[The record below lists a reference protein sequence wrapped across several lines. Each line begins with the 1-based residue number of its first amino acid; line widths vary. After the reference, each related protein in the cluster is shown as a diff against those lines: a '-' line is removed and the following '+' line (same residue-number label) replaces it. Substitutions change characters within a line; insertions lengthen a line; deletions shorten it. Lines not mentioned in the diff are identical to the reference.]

1 MACNCENG
9 NVYNISMGCCV
20 PVVANA
26 DNYYTKDEVDE
37 KIEEVVISGG
47 GVTYNEM
54 ENYVSGYTYDKNTI
68 EQMVASGGSFDPS
81 SYYTTT
87 ETDALL
93 NLKLDA
99 SAYTPTDLSNYDT
112 KSEVNNKIS
121 SATSLVNIALTA
133 HTANTNVHVTSEDKA
148 NWNNKSNFSGS
159 YNDLTDKPTIPTV
172 PTSNTAFTN
181 DAGYITSNDLA
192 GYATEQWVLDKN
204 YASTSSLSGKQDT
217 LVSGVNIKTINNESL
232 LGSGN
237 ITISGGSTITI
248 DPSLDS
254 GSTNAVAN
262 SAITNAI
269 NAKVDASTYN
279 TYTAATATEISN
291 KLSTSAFNSYS
302 GAVDTSLNS
311 KASQSD
317 LSGLT
322 DVVSAHT
329 ANTNIHVTA
338 QDKTNWN
345 NKSNFS
351 GSYNDLTDK
360 PTIPTVPTD
369 VSAFNNDAGYITS
382 AALSGYAESSAV
394 TQEISAAVSGKVD
407 VSVFNSYSAATN
419 TTISNKADSSALNN
433 YMLKS
438 QIWCGSSAE
447 WSQISG
453 STSADTIYLVY

>member
-1 MACNCENG
+1 MTCDCTNT
-9 NVYNISMGCCV
+9 YNLNLGCCV

-54 ENYVSGYTYDKNTI
+54 ESYVSGYTYDKNTI
-68 EQMVASGGSFDPS
+68 QQMVASGGSFDPS
-81 SYYTTT
+81 AYYTTS

-93 NLKLDA
+93 NKKLDA

-121 SATSLVNIALTA
+121 SATSLVNSALTA
-133 HTANTNVHVTSEDKA
+133 HTANTNVHVTAQDKT

-204 YASTSSLSGKQDT
+204 YASSSSLSGKQDT
-217 LVSGVNIKTINNESL
+217 LISGVNIKTINNESL

-269 NAKVDASTYN
+269 NAKVDASAYN
-279 TYTAATATEISN
+279 TYTAATATEIGK
-291 KLSTSAFNSYS
+291 KLSKSTFNSYS
-302 GAVDTSLNS
+302 GTVDTAINS

-360 PTIPTVPTD
+360 PTIPTVPTN

-382 AALSGYAESSAV
+382 AALSGYAKSSAV

>member
-1 MACNCENG
+1 MACNCNDNG
-9 NVYNISMGCCV
+9 NIYNISMGCCV

-26 DNYYTKDEVDE
+26 DNYYTKGEVDE
-37 KIEEVVISGG
+37 KLDEVVISGG
-47 GVTYNEM
+47 GVTHNEM
-54 ENYVSGYTYDKNTI
+54 VNYVSAYTYDKATI
-68 EQMVASGGSFDPS
+68 NQMIVSGGTFDPTQ
-81 SYYTTT
+81 YYTTN
-87 ETDALL
+87 ETD
-93 NLKLDA
+93 
-99 SAYTPTDLSNYDT
+99 
-112 KSEVNNKIS
+112 ERIV
-121 SATSLVNIALTA
+121 SATSAVNNELTA
-133 HTANTNVHVTSEDKA
+133 HTSNNNIHVTAQDKN

-181 DAGYITSNDLA
+181 DAGYITSNDLD

-204 YASTSSLSGKQDT
+204 YASSSSLSGKQDT
-217 LVSGVNIKTINNESL
+217 LISTVNIKTVNNQSL

-237 ITISGGSTITI
+237 ITIEGGGSISI
-248 DPSLDS
+248 DSDLDS

-279 TYTAATATEISN
+279 TYTAETATEISN

-317 LSGLT
+317 LSALT

-338 QDKTNWN
+338 QDKTNW
-345 NKSNFS
+345 
-351 GSYNDLTDK
+351 
-360 PTIPTVPTD
+360 
-369 VSAFNNDAGYITS
+369 DA
-382 AALSGYAESSAV
+382 
-394 TQEISAAVSGKVD
+394 
-407 VSVFNSYSAATN
+407 
-419 TTISNKADSSALNN
+419 KADSSALNN

-438 QIWCGSSAE
+438 QIWCGDETA

-453 STSADTIYLVY
+453 STQNDVIYLVY

>member
-1 MACNCENG
+1 
-9 NVYNISMGCCV
+9 MGCCV

-54 ENYVSGYTYDKNTI
+54 ESYVSGYTYDKNTI

-93 NLKLDA
+93 NKKLDA

-121 SATSLVNIALTA
+121 SATSLVNSALTA
-133 HTANTNVHVTSEDKA
+133 HTANTNVHVTAQDKT

-172 PTSNTAFTN
+172 PTDVSAFNN

-262 SAITNAI
+262 SAITNA
-269 NAKVDASTYN
+269 
-279 TYTAATATEISN
+279 
-291 KLSTSAFNSYS
+291 
-302 GAVDTSLNS
+302 LNS

-317 LSGLT
+317 LSSLT

-329 ANTNIHVTA
+329 ASTNIHVTA

-360 PTIPTVPTD
+360 PTIPTVPT
-369 VSAFNNDAGYITS
+369 SNTAFTNDAGYITS

-407 VSVFNSYSAATN
+407 VSVFNSYSAATY
-419 TTISNKADSSALNN
+419 TTISNKADSSTLNN
-433 YMLKS
+433 YLLKS
-438 QIWCGSSAE
+438 KIWCGTQAE
-447 WSQISG
+447 YDSIQNKDAE
-453 STSADTIYLVY
+453 TLYLIHS